1 LAIIDEVF
9 LAILTR
15 NTEDAGTEST
25 LHLNI
30 NINGSDVVDHDLWFE
45 AGPFGN
51 IGGQKERANAGIG
64 IPIGG
69 ITPFESNGMT
79 NSSVQVGIRGDDA
92 WAPRHL
98 FLIGREATS
107 HRYFPLAIE
116 TDLNLWLSTDTSEGD
131 LTTPIRLVRSDT
143 NGMIRRALL
152 LIQTAWDFSGDLG
165 TDDPIELEIM
175 TAGGNIVLSEQ
186 IHDSVQADLEQA
198 GANWY
203 VLPARVPFNR
213 LDVQSIKLRI
223 IGQDAWVPAKVFVYG
238 FDTTHAQGRPN
249 NIMRLSAIPNWDLG
263 QMSADP
269 SEDPLKGIRVLPR
282 DLS

>member
-1 LAIIDEVF
+1 LAIIDQVF
-9 LAILTR
+9 LATLTK
-15 NTEDAGTEST
+15 NVEDAGTEST

-30 NINGSDVVDHDLWFE
+30 NINGSDVVNHDLWFE

-51 IGGQKERANAGIG
+51 VGGQKERANAGIG

-69 ITPFESNGMT
+69 IQPFESNRMT

-98 FLIGREATS
+98 FLIGREVNS

-116 TDLNLWLSTDTSEGD
+116 TDLNLWLSTDTSEGH
-131 LTTPIRLVRSDT
+131 LTTPVRLVRSFTD
-143 NGMIRRALL
+143 GMIQRVLL
-152 LIQTAWDFSGDLG
+152 LIQTGRDFSDMG
-165 TDDPIELEIM
+165 THDPIELEIK
-175 TAGGNIVLSEQ
+175 TTGGNIVLSEQ

-198 GANWY
+198 SANWY
-203 VLPARVPFNR
+203 VLPARVPFRR
-213 LDVQSIKLRI
+213 LEVQSIKLRI
-223 IGQDAWVPAKVFVYG
+223 IGQDAWVPAKVFVYS
-238 FDTTHAQGRPN
+238 FDTAHGQGRPN

-263 QMSADP
+263 PMSADP
-269 SEDPLKGIRVLPR
+269 SEDPLKGIRDLPR